1 MVQLNSDCSVSDQIR
16 IDGIHYEITA
26 SHVSEGMCRA
36 TWNCSV
42 CNELG
47 AWASLAND
55 PSVAIEMATAGVR
68 VHHQFL
74 HQHDCNCHAFATAFT
89 DGEQAQE
96 AAQRLAG

>member
-1 MVQLNSDCSVSDQIR
+1 MVQLDTDCSVRDQIR

-26 SHVSEGMCRA
+26 SQVSEGMCRA

-68 VHHQFL
+68 VHHAFL
-74 HQHDCNCHAFATAFT
+74 HQRDCNCHASATAPR
-89 DGEQAQE
+89 DNQQPQE
-96 AAQRLAG
+96 TIQRLAG